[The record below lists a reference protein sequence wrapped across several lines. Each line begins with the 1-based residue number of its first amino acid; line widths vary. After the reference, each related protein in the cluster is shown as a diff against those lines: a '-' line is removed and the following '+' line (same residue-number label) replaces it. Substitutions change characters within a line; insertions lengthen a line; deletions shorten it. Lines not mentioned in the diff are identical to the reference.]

1 MTTAA
6 RHEKWLAGEEL
17 IPRFREV
24 GEVTLDLFHRDGR
37 IDDRWLSLFPREF
50 ELFWRLAQQPGKQV
64 TKQELL
70 KDVWRLDHEPG
81 TNRVAVHVARLR
93 AKLEFFGASPI
104 IATHHHG
111 GYFLDIPFS
120 RTEFRFDSED

>member
-1 MTTAA
+1 MITAA
-6 RHEKWLAGEEL
+6 RHKQWLDGEEL

-37 IDDRWLSLFPREF
+37 VDDHWLSLFPREF
-50 ELFWRLAQQPGKQV
+50 ELFWRLAQQPGKLV

-93 AKLEFFGASPI
+93 AKLEPFNVAGI
-104 IATHHHG
+104 LATHHEG
-111 GYFLDIPFS
+111 GYYLDVPSEPSF
-120 RTEFRFDSED
+120 FRFESED